1 MTTVVEVGDNLVGD
15 VVIAEARSVS
25 KPIVLSKT
33 SRHRAIRVKL
43 KGNVECTVLKK
54 LKILE

>member
-25 KPIVLSKT
+25 KPILISKT
-33 SRHRAIRVKL
+33 SRHRAIRALGKR
-43 KGNVECTVLKK
+43 
-54 LKILE
+54 